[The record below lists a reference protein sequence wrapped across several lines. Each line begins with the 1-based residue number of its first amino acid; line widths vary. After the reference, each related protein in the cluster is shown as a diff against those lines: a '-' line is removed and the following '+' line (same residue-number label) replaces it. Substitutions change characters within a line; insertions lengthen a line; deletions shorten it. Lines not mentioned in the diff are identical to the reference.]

1 MVTLVPMSEEE
12 FPAFEAE
19 STLRYADATTR
30 AGCWPAASAFAHAQ
44 KEFRRQLP
52 RGLSTP
58 GHYIYNIIEGQHQQK
73 VGYLWFAEF
82 EGDRVRT
89 GFIFDIHVTL
99 EHRGH
104 GYAKAAL
111 ALIEKQSVARGL
123 TSVELHVLVDN
134 AVAQALYRSL
144 GYGVT
149 GFHMLKPL
157 RGDGA

>member
-1 MVTLVPMSEEE
+1 MVVLVPMSEEE

-19 STLRYADATTR
+19 STLRYAEATVR
-30 AGCWPAASAFAHAQ
+30 AGRWPASSALAQAQ

-52 RGLSTP
+52 NGLSTP
-58 GHYIYNIIEGQHQQK
+58 GHFIYNICEQQGQQK
-73 VGYLWFAEF
+73 VGYLWLAEI
-82 EGDRVRT
+82 EGDGVRT
-89 GFIFDIHVTL
+89 GFLYNIHVKL
-99 EHRGH
+99 EHRRR

-111 ALIEKQSVARGL
+111 ALIEQQSVARGL
-123 TSVELHVLVDN
+123 TSVELYVLVDN

-157 RGDGA
+157 RREET